1 MIVSRVAARSIAH
14 VVANCCVAICCAI
27 LCLGLATQPA
37 AATPPEIF
45 TSLEAPPTLAD
56 VERALAR
63 GITIFDFDLDKPGAA
78 EAIVAIKKGGGKIT
92 AYHIG
97 GGGGRAWG
105 SVKADEWVRRYDSPR
120 DFLALTQDV
129 KYLVSLG
136 ADTIHFDN
144 THRFSGRRLEAIADS
159 IIAGG
164 AGFIAK
170 NNPDR
175 WDLVM
180 KRRADLVPAYALIE
194 DAMFDANETQAAAEL
209 YKRGVAVYFIGFRKP
224 IDPKV
229 PAMTDAYARA
239 FAANNPWCSILVMD
253 DERAWDSRTGVW
265 VR

>member
-1 MIVSRVAARSIAH
+1 MIVARVVVSLALFFLALKATVAMAA
-14 VVANCCVAICCAI
+14 
-27 LCLGLATQPA
+27 
-37 AATPPEIF
+37 PPEIF
-45 TSLEAPPTLAD
+45 TSLEAPPTLQD
-56 VERALAR
+56 VAQAQAR

-129 KYLVSLG
+129 KYLVALG
-136 ADTIHFDN
+136 ADYIHFDN
-144 THRFSGRRLEAIADS
+144 THRFSGVRLASIADA

-175 WDLVM
+175 WNLVM
-180 KRRADLVPAYALIE
+180 KRRADLVPAYAVIE

-209 YKRGVAVYFIGFRKP
+209 YKRGIAVYVVGFRRP
-224 IDPKV
+224 IEPKV
-229 PAMTDAYARA
+229 PAMTDDYARA
-239 FAANNPWCSILVMD
+239 YATNNPWAAILVMD

>member
-1 MIVSRVAARSIAH
+1 MAS
-14 VVANCCVAICCAI
+14 
-27 LCLGLATQPA
+27 
-37 AATPPEIF
+37 
-45 TSLEAPPTLAD
+45 
-56 VERALAR
+56 ALAR
-63 GITIFDFDLDKPGAA
+63 GVTIFDFDLEKPGAA
-78 EAIVAIKKGGGKIT
+78 EAVVAIKKAGAKIT

-105 SVKADEWVRRYDSPR
+105 SVRTEEWVRRYDSPR
-120 DFLALTQDV
+120 DFLALTENV

-136 ADTIHFDN
+136 ADYIHFDN
-144 THRFSGRRLEAIADS
+144 THRFSGVRLASIADA

-175 WDLVM
+175 WNLVM
-180 KRRADLVPAYALIE
+180 KRRVDLVPAYAVIE
-194 DAMFDANETQAAAEL
+194 DAMFDADETQAAAEL
-209 YKRGVAVYFIGFRKP
+209 YKRGVAVYFVGFRKP

-229 PAMTDAYARA
+229 PAMTDDYARA
-239 FAANNPWCSILVMD
+239 FATNNPWATILIMD

>member
-1 MIVSRVAARSIAH
+1 MIAFRAAAR
-14 VVANCCVAICCAI
+14 VVAQVILFCFVIAGVA
-27 LCLGLATQPA
+27 LGLGAGVATA
-37 AATPPEIF
+37 APPEIF
-45 TSLEAPPTLAD
+45 TSLETPPT
-56 VERALAR
+56 VEQVESALAR
-63 GITIFDFDLDKPGAA
+63 GVTFFDFDLDKPGAA
-78 EAIVAIKKGGGKIT
+78 EAIVAIKKGGAKIT

-105 SVKADEWVRRYDSPR
+105 SVKTDEWVRRYDSPR

-136 ADTIHFDN
+136 ADYVHFDN
-144 THRFSGRRLEAIADS
+144 THRFSGRRLESIAGA

-175 WDLVM
+175 WNLVM

-209 YKRGVAVYFIGFRKP
+209 FKRGVAVYFVGFRKP

-229 PAMTDAYARA
+229 PAMTDDYAQA
-239 FAANNPWCSILVMD
+239 FATNNPWCSILVMD
-253 DERAWDSRTGVW
+253 DERAWDSRSGVW
-265 VR
+265 FR